1 MAKPS
6 WLNTSKDSGSGN
18 DTVAVSTTNPFTG
31 RVARSGILT
40 FRATGVTD
48 KPVTVNQAG
57 KPEFVNIQSAAAVG
71 KTGGN
76 VTITGTSNSKKLTFS
91 TGAGDL
97 TITLPASYTANSAN
111 TSNGTNISGDPGATA
126 EYNFSITITGIGA
139 NSTTSEKTRQ
149 ITVTAEGAQS
159 SVCLITQAATEATLS
174 VSPST
179 IELTWEGT
187 EETITVTS
195 NTSWTII

>member
-18 DTVAVSTTNPFTG
+18 DTVGVSTTNPFTG

-71 KTGGN
+71 KAGGS

-91 TGAGDL
+91 TGTGDL
-97 TITLPASYTANSAN
+97 TITLPASYTANSASTN
-111 TSNGTNISGDPGATA
+111 NGANIAGDPGATA
-126 EYNFSITITGIGA
+126 EYNFSITITGIAA

-174 VSPST
+174 VSPT
-179 IELTWEGT
+179 TVELTWEGT